1 MATAVLAATFTSFM
15 LIIFSVFLLAKLD
28 DLANWN
34 WFIVFMPI
42 YFLQFLFA
50 VDSVRLIFKIRL
62 SFKSKLVKLL
72 ALIAALFLIYLF
84 EILLC
89 LKLEGFFAASKTLK
103 YSFVFLPFWIVLLAF
118 ITFLIVSH
126 L

>member
-1 MATAVLAATFTSFM
+1 MATAVLAATITSCM

-34 WFIVFMPI
+34 WFIVFSPVF
-42 YFLQFLFA
+42 FLQFLFA
-50 VDSVRLIFKIRL
+50 IDSIRLIIKIRL
-62 SFKSKLVKLL
+62 SFKNKLIKLINL
-72 ALIAALFLIYLF
+72 SAAIFLIYLG

-89 LKLEGFFAASKTLK
+89 SKLEGHFAASFK
-103 YSFVFLPFWIVLLAF
+103 YTYIFIPFWIVLISF
-118 ITFLIVSH
+118 IVFLIVYH